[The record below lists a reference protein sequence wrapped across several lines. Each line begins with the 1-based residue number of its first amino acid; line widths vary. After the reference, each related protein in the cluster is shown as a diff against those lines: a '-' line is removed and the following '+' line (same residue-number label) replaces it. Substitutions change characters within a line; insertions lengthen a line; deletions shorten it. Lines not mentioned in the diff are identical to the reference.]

1 MSSGDAMTGHGA
13 AGAGGAAGAARELER
28 WFPRTRPALAT
39 PPALR
44 LFCLPYAGGG
54 AAVFRSWP
62 QELPPTI
69 EVRPIQLPGR
79 ENRIG
84 EEPARRIADLVP
96 LIADKLAPL
105 LDRPFALFGHSMGA
119 LTAYGLTLELA
130 TRGAP
135 APVML
140 IVSARRAPHLPP
152 TRPPVHDLPDAD
164 FMGRLHEL
172 GGTPPE
178 VIANPELMALFGPV
192 LRADFALNDSFR
204 PIPAPRVA
212 CPLAVFGADDDSEV
226 TPESLA
232 AWREVAGG
240 PFTLRRF
247 DGSHFFLGT
256 AQGEVLRAIWE
267 LLRPAVYANRGD
279 RPPI

>member
-13 AGAGGAAGAARELER
+13 SGAGGAAAAARELER
-28 WFPRTRPALAT
+28 WFPQPRPAPAT

-54 AAVFRSWP
+54 SGIFRGWP
-62 QELPPTI
+62 QELPPMI

-84 EEPARRIADLVP
+84 EKPARRIADLVP
-96 LIADKLAPL
+96 LIAEKLAPL
-105 LDRPFALFGHSMGA
+105 LDRRFALFGHSMGA
-119 LTAYGLTLELA
+119 LIAYSLTLELA
-130 TRGAP
+130 ARGAP
-135 APVML
+135 APAML

-152 TRPPVHDLPDAD
+152 ARPPVYDLPDAD

-178 VIANPELMALFGPV
+178 VLASPELMALFGPM

-204 PIPAPRVA
+204 PMPPPRVA
-212 CPLAVFGADDDSEV
+212 CPLAVFGADSDSEV
-226 TPESLA
+226 AAEALA

-240 PFTLRRF
+240 PFILRRF
-247 DGSHFFLGT
+247 DGSHFFLNT
-256 AQGEVLRAIWE
+256 ARAEMLRAISE
-267 LLRPAVYANRGD
+267 LLRPAFHAK
-279 RPPI
+279 